1 MTGKHGKA
9 VCIGFCP
16 TYKTHGELATLHRS
30 VDSVEL
36 VQTALEE
43 QCGFV
48 RLRTYAGAEV
58 TAECIVK
65 SVTELAL
72 EVQSGTL
79 VLIQFCG
86 HGVKFRGKSCMIA
99 DDGAIVPARL
109 LASIVAEQVTD
120 RHLTDVQLVLVF
132 DCCRLDDDDDTAHA
146 AAGAPS
152 VAGGMRVCWA
162 LQRNTCC

>member
-72 EVQSGTL
+72 GVQSGTL
-79 VLIQFCG
+79 VFIHFNG

-132 DCCRLDDDDDTAHA
+132 DCCRLNYDDTAHA

-152 VAGGMRVCWA
+152 VAGGMHARLA

>member
-1 MTGKHGKA
+1 MTGKHSKA

-16 TYKTHGELATLHRS
+16 TYKKHEELATLHSS
-30 VDSVEL
+30 VNSVEL

-43 QCGFV
+43 QCGFM

-58 TAECIVK
+58 MAECIVK

-72 EVQSGTL
+72 GVQSGTL
-79 VLIQFCG
+79 VFIHFNG

-132 DCCRLDDDDDTAHA
+132 DCCRLNYDDTAHA

>member
-1 MTGKHGKA
+1 MTGKHSKA

-16 TYKTHGELATLHRS
+16 TYKKHEELATLHSS
-30 VDSVEL
+30 VNSVEL

-48 RLRTYAGAEV
+48 PVGIHAGAQV

-72 EVQSGTL
+72 GVQSGTL
-79 VLIQFCG
+79 VFIHFNG

-152 VAGGMRVCWA
+152 VAGGMHARLA

>member
-1 MTGKHGKA
+1 MAGEHSKA
-9 VCIGFCP
+9 GCIGFCP
-16 TYKTHGELATLHRS
+16 TYATHGKLTTLHRS
-30 VDSVEL
+30 VESVKL

-48 RLRTYAGAEV
+48 RVGIHAGAYA
-58 TAECIVK
+58 TAKRIVR

-72 EVQSGTL
+72 GVQSGTL
-79 VLIQFCG
+79 VLIHFCG

-99 DDGAIVPARL
+99 DDGTIVPARL

-120 RHLTDVQLVLVF
+120 RQLTDVQLVLVL
-132 DCCRLDDDDDTAHA
+132 DCCRLEDDDDTAHA